1 MQLGK
6 RMFPHPVLKVN
17 PNGDYNHSFFK
28 LEYLYHELTNELQF
42 NELQFTTNNSFFR
55 QLVDTNQVKVFVRFE
70 CSNTLY
76 QEKIDISK
84 HPVSFS
90 INKADING
98 KLVFNA
104 FAFASEEILDFTNED
119 FSPLY
124 GDTLFDIDKYDIIA
138 FDDGAS
144 ININHDIDANT
155 KTSSIFAVVPD
166 EDENGSV
173 TFNHTR
179 DKIVI
184 KLPKMTFNQ
193 YDRISKSPRYKN
205 IFFSMLAIP
214 ILSSVLNEL
223 KGENFDELFIN
234 YKWFV
239 SVSRRYKELKRVE
252 LNEETFKTLNPYEF
266 AQEIFDNA
274 IVQSID
280 EMFNEGNREDDLDD
294 SDLY

>member
-17 PNGDYNHSFFK
+17 PNGDYNRSFFK
-28 LEYLYHELTNELQF
+28 LEYLYEELTNELQF

-76 QEKIDISK
+76 QEKIEISK
-84 HPVSFS
+84 NPVSFS

-104 FAFASEEILDFTNED
+104 FAFASEEIVEFTNED

-144 ININHDIDANT
+144 INISHDIEADT

-214 ILSSVLNEL
+214 ILSTVLNEL
-223 KGENFDELFIN
+223 KDENYDELFVN
-234 YKWFV
+234 YKWFI
-239 SVSRRYKELKRVE
+239 SVSRRYKELRHIE
-252 LNEETFKTLNPYEF
+252 LTEESFKTINSYEF